1 MSPKF
6 AAAVDP
12 IILYVLHVLERIE
25 RNEDL
30 DPSEER
36 IRILGQIKRA
46 EEKLASTPD
55 WELAKYALVAWAED
69 SLKEAPWH
77 GAEHFVMNSLE
88 FEVFGTQ
95 EYYTRFFTKAR
106 EAAAAQ
112 ALDALETYYI
122 CVVLGF
128 RGLYGSA
135 NEGELALFVGELGL
149 PPSVEAWSKQTS
161 SQIKYGLGRKRAEA
175 RPLFGDG
182 APPLWARFQLLGWSA
197 ICVAL
202 AAVVSLLGYL
212 YLNEI

>member
-1 MSPKF
+1 MSPRF

-25 RNEDL
+25 RNEPV
-30 DPSEER
+30 DPADEK
-36 IRILGQIKRA
+36 IRILGRIKKA
-46 EEKLASTPD
+46 EEDLGNSEE
-55 WELAKYALVAWAED
+55 WNHAKYALVAWAED

-77 GAEHFVMNSLE
+77 GSEYFVMNSLE
-88 FEVFGTQ
+88 FETFGTR
-95 EYYTRFFTKAR
+95 EYHTQFYTRAK

-128 RGLYGSA
+128 RGLYAEAG
-135 NEGELALFVGELGL
+135 EEELAPFLQDLDL
-149 PPSVEAWSKQTS
+149 PTSIEAWAKQTS

-182 APPLWARFQLLGWSA
+182 APPLEARFQLLGWSA
-197 ICVAL
+197 VCLVL
-202 AAVVSLLGYL
+202 ATVVGFLAYSYFDLF
-212 YLNEI
+212 